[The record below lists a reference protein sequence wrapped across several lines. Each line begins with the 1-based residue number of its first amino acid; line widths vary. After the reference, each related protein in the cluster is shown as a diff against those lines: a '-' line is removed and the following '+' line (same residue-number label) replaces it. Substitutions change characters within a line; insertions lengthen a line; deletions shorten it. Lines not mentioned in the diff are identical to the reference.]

1 KVKAKRIEA
10 LANDKKAKILN
21 VILGKKNPNKLNV
34 KKACYVGD
42 TLNDMLAA
50 KAANIK
56 TVAVLY
62 KDNPEE
68 MIEADP
74 DYAISTPQ
82 ELLKICVE

>member
-1 KVKAKRIEA
+1 
-10 LANDKKAKILN
+10 
-21 VILGKKNPNKLNV
+21 
-34 KKACYVGD
+34 
-42 TLNDMLAA
+42 MLAA